1 MTCVDIGN
9 AYFEAETTEKVF
21 AVAGAEFEEL
31 EGRVLKITK
40 ALYGLKSSGARWHDV
55 LADALRDLGWKS
67 CKMEPNFWYR
77 ENGDGYEFIC
87 IWVDDILIASK
98 RNEAIHDDLK
108 RLFKVKGGEFPSYY
122 LGADLEFVE
131 DPTSGEMVL
140 GLSCRTYLKNVI
152 PRIEEKLRD
161 TSGETKL
168 ARTRVLTPMMEHYH
182 PEEEVEMEVTE
193 DKRKWYMSLVG
204 MGSWCMQLC
213 RIDIAY
219 AVNSMASYRHS
230 PSESHLSAVLR
241 IFAYVKSR
249 GAASIKFRTEVP
261 DYSLLKVEDYDWIQQ
276 YGDIKEEVPYFAIQP
291 KGPPVRMT
299 CFVDANHA
307 RCTATRRSTTGIIHF
322 INSTPFEWTSKKQST
337 VEASTYGA
345 EFVALRLAVEQIKT
359 NRMFLQSIGVPLD
372 GPTWVLCDNLAVV
385 RSVNVPEH
393 VLKKKHL
400 AVAYHMAREA
410 VASGMLH
417 IVYVPTGRN
426 VADVCTKPL
435 TCVVLDRLML
445 PVLYVEKEGSTL
457 LKVDWV
463 SDD

>member
-1 MTCVDIGN
+1 
-9 AYFEAETTEKVF
+9 
-21 AVAGAEFEEL
+21 
-31 EGRVLKITK
+31 
-40 ALYGLKSSGARWHDV
+40 
-55 LADALRDLGWKS
+55 
-67 CKMEPNFWYR
+67 
-77 ENGDGYEFIC
+77 
-87 IWVDDILIASK
+87 
-98 RNEAIHDDLK
+98 
-108 RLFKVKGGEFPSYY
+108 
-122 LGADLEFVE
+122 
-131 DPTSGEMVL
+131 
-140 GLSCRTYLKNVI
+140 VI

-204 MGSWCMQLC
+204 MGSWCVQLC

-230 PSESHLSAVLR
+230 PSESHLSVVLR

-426 VADVCTKPL
+426 LADVCTKPL